1 MRLTTIAFASVF
13 ALAAMAAQAGVAPNT
28 GASQMSQSGAKI
40 APKKDAAQARDEREA
55 SREQDSI
62 R

>member
-1 MRLTTIAFASVF
+1 MRLITVALASVL
-13 ALAAMAAQAGVAPNT
+13 ALAAIAAQAGVAPNT

-40 APKKDAAQARDEREA
+40 APKKDAGQTRDEREA
-55 SREQDSI
+55 SQEQDSV